1 MQNSGNNTPT
11 IAKGGGFAAPLIT
24 AIKKRWPQEWHGDR
38 LTAFLVLLPSILL
51 VSIFVYGFILWTFRV
66 SISDWSGWS
75 ATYNWV
81 GFDNWRQLLIE
92 DDRFHIDLRNL
103 VQYAAVYMTTCIGL
117 GFLMAVLLNQRVKGE
132 ALFRTIYVFPFA
144 VSGIVTGVAWRWLFY
159 PPAGINLLFENFGLS
174 FLQNNWYAAKY
185 GTLAVAMAG
194 AWQFTG
200 YVMSLYLAGLRGIN
214 IELIEAAQIDGA
226 NTWSLYRN
234 IIIPMLSGVTFT
246 ALVLTGMG
254 SIRVFDL
261 VVAIS
266 GSGAGFTTDT
276 LAFYMYQSI
285 FQASRFAQGAT
296 IAAFMI
302 ILSAFLVVPYLMS
315 MRREVE

>member
-1 MQNSGNNTPT
+1 
-11 IAKGGGFAAPLIT
+11 
-24 AIKKRWPQEWHGDR
+24 
-38 LTAFLVLLPSILL
+38 
-51 VSIFVYGFILWTFRV
+51 
-66 SISDWSGWS
+66 
-75 ATYNWV
+75 
-81 GFDNWRQLLIE
+81 
-92 DDRFHIDLRNL
+92 
-103 VQYAAVYMTTCIGL
+103 MTTCIGL
-117 GFLMAVLLNQRVKGE
+117 GFLMAVLLNQRIKSESV
-132 ALFRTIYVFPFA
+132 FRVIFVFPFA

-159 PPAGINLLFENFGLS
+159 PPAGINLILQNIGLG
-174 FLQNNWYAAKY
+174 FLQNNWYAATY
-185 GTLAVAMAG
+185 GTLAIAMAG

-214 IELIEAAQIDGA
+214 VELIEAAQIDGA
-226 NTWSLYRN
+226 NTWSLYRR

-246 ALVLTGMG
+246 AIVLTGMG

-302 ILSAFLVVPYLMS
+302 ILSGFLVVPYLAS

>member
-1 MQNSGNNTPT
+1 
-11 IAKGGGFAAPLIT
+11 
-24 AIKKRWPQEWHGDR
+24 
-38 LTAFLVLLPSILL
+38 
-51 VSIFVYGFILWTFRV
+51 
-66 SISDWSGWS
+66 
-75 ATYNWV
+75 
-81 GFDNWRQLLIE
+81 
-92 DDRFHIDLRNL
+92 
-103 VQYAAVYMTTCIGL
+103 
-117 GFLMAVLLNQRVKGE
+117 
-132 ALFRTIYVFPFA
+132 
-144 VSGIVTGVAWRWLFY
+144 
-159 PPAGINLLFENFGLS
+159 
-174 FLQNNWYAAKY
+174 
-185 GTLAVAMAG
+185 MAG

>member
-1 MQNSGNNTPT
+1 LANWS
-11 IAKGGGFAAPLIT
+11 KL
-24 AIKKRWPQEWHGDR
+24 
-38 LTAFLVLLPSILL
+38 FL
-51 VSIFVYGFILWTFRV
+51 
-66 SISDWSGWS
+66 
-75 ATYNWV
+75 
-81 GFDNWRQLLIE
+81 E
-92 DDRFHIDLRNL
+92 DERFHIDLRNL
-103 VQYAAVYMTTCIGL
+103 VQYALVYMTTCIGL
-117 GFLMAVLLNQRVKGE
+117 GFLMAVLLNQKIKGE
-132 ALFRTIYVFPFA
+132 AAFRTVFVFPFA

-159 PPAGINLLFENFGLS
+159 PPAGINLLLGNLGLG
-174 FLQNNWYAAKY
+174 FLQKTWYASNY

-200 YVMSLYLAGLRGIN
+200 YVMALYLAGLRGIN
-214 IELIEAAQIDGA
+214 VELIEAAQIDGA

-234 IIIPMLSGVTFT
+234 IILPMLSGVTFT

-266 GSGAGFTTDT
+266 GSGAGYTTDT

-285 FQASRFAQGAT
+285 FQANRFPQGAT
-296 IAAFMI
+296 IAAFMV
-302 ILSAFLVVPYLMS
+302 ILSAFLVVPYLYN